1 MSKIEYR
8 KSWKLQ
14 FKTVMKQAK
23 VLLSLDMIKKLT
35 QIVTS
40 FKLEK
45 EKSWLQFGQNV
56 KEAYQKSKT
65 VVNPYRILKF
75 TWIISI
81 VYVLWFMSALSNL
94 MKQREVFVFL
104 SFFFFF
110 WYYYYTWTFL
120 CGEQSKILL
129 FWKSWYMYSNKP
141 IEIDCVNLRTW
152 KKITSKLL
160 NR

>member
-1 MSKIEYR
+1 
-8 KSWKLQ
+8 
-14 FKTVMKQAK
+14 MKQAK
-23 VLLSLDMIKKLT
+23 VLLSLDMIKTLT
-35 QIVTS
+35 QILTS

-94 MKQREVFVFL
+94 MEQREVFVFL
-104 SFFFFF
+104 SFFFF
-110 WYYYYTWTFL
+110 
-120 CGEQSKILL
+120 GIIIILEP
-129 FWKSWYMYSNKP
+129 FCVENKVKFCCS
-141 IEIDCVNLRTW
+141 ENLDV
-152 KKITSKLL
+152 
-160 NR
+160 